1 MKDKLLAYTL
11 RSNAG
16 YAIIPAQDLLGLKK
30 EGHMNTPG
38 TVGSP
43 NWEWRMPE
51 FQKIEKELKKYKSM
65 IVNR

>member
-1 MKDKLLAYTL
+1 MSFVLRKNMVLTSKD
-11 RSNAG
+11 G
-16 YAIIPAQDLLGLKK
+16 DLLGLKK
-30 EGHMNTPG
+30 KGHMNTPG